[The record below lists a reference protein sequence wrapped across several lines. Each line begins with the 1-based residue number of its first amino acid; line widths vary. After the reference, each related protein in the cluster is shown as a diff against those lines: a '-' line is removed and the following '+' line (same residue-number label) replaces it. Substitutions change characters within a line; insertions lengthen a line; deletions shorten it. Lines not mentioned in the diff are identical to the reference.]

1 MLETHSTKATT
12 VGESNNAGGLGTEP
26 QTPDANGGSGADLLT
41 LR

>member
-12 VGESNNAGGLGTEP
+12 VGESNNAESGDGAPRRQGP
-26 QTPDANGGSGADLLT
+26 NGGSGANLPT